1 VVPRDC
7 PARLS
12 RIENHR
18 QGLCRRAAAWYA
30 SRTCRPPRAP
40 GTQAISP
47 MVHLSAGEAWRER
60 TPFSRHGPRGVT
72 VCARGVLP
80 PARVQKNS
88 HGEKSQ
94 CAKVVACTGG
104 PVYVGSAKRLC
115 QEPGA
120 GHGRGDECADVPM
133 EQRAGRRLHQ
143 QVETIET
150 ADVRTGRNR
159 AAETTIPGDGTLR
172 DGRKK
177 PHPCVSA
184 SR

>member
-1 VVPRDC
+1 PCMPR
-7 PARLS
+7 
-12 RIENHR
+12 
-18 QGLCRRAAAWYA
+18 
-30 SRTCRPPRAP
+30 
-40 GTQAISP
+40 
-47 MVHLSAGEAWRER
+47 MVLILTW
-60 TPFSRHGPRGVT
+60 PFSSFWPCRTQLGLGVFQ
-72 VCARGVLP
+72 AGVF
-80 PARVQKNS
+80 
-88 HGEKSQ
+88 GELCSD
-94 CAKVVACTGG
+94 GG
-104 PVYVGSAKRLC
+104 GAFRSGLDIGSAKRLC